1 MADLK
6 LVKHKIL
13 ITASLYFMDLEKK
26 LPDRNKIRNWTMQ
39 S

>member
-13 ITASLYFMDLEKK
+13 IAASLYFMDLEKK
-26 LPDRNKIRNWTMQ
+26 VTWSKQN
-39 S
+39 